1 MRLARTPFKG
11 ADTTVDIRGEEYAC
25 ASGRYWVPPREERG
39 GRITTRGKELDR
51 APSRL
56 LYTHIGWVKREDTG
70 KYAALYKRRI
80 APIVVLIAVVV
91 CACIGISAAVV
102 RNGGAGNDSAGGTA
116 SASAPSYIESETTV
130 PHKSEVTGTAVSYA
144 AYESVPDQTWKANS
158 LTQNI
163 RLALPGSV
171 IEADGSTVGN
181 PVDAAPHI
189 YVDVNGDGA
198 FSEDECVYNPMT
210 YGADGN
216 ITDYGKFLRAG
227 TEVNQITLNQALKAG
242 TYNAELVWTGVLVS
256 DHTPANPMSFNFV
269 ITVS

>member
-56 LYTHIGWVKREDTG
+56 LYTRIGWVRCEDTG
-70 KYAALYKRRI
+70 KYAALYKLHV
-80 APIVVLIAVVV
+80 APIVVLSAVAV
-91 CACIGISAAVV
+91 CACIGIGAAVM
-102 RNGGAGNDSAGGTA
+102 RNSGAGNDSAGSTV
-116 SASAPSYIESETTV
+116 SASAPSYIESETTTAH
-130 PHKSEVTGTAVSYA
+130 PTEVTGAAVSYA
-144 AYESVPDQTWKANS
+144 AYESVPDQQWKANA
-158 LTQNI
+158 LEQTI

-171 IEADGSTVGN
+171 IEADGSSVDN

-189 YVDVNGDGA
+189 YVDVNGDGT
-198 FSEDECVYNPMT
+198 FSEDECVYNAMT
-210 YGADGN
+210 YGADGR

-227 TEVNQITLNQALKAG
+227 TEVNTITLNQALKAG
-242 TYNAELVWTGVLVS
+242 IYNAELVWTGVLAS
-256 DHTPANPMSFNFV
+256 DRTPANPMSFNFV